1 MTRGKSGPPRFAN
14 AGIERIPLL
23 GKQFQI
29 ELGFRLGTRGV
40 DGFEVSCD
48 LFHMFVGHI
57 AQRVAHQMH
66 HAQLHPCLWIDRLYG
81 FGQAGQ
87 AIHAGNED
95 VLIDMEEC
103 IDQRQFDRA
112 LATIRE
118 LEISLGIPVEA
129 TD

>member
-1 MTRGKSGPPRFAN
+1 MP
-14 AGIERIPLL
+14 
-23 GKQFQI
+23 
-29 ELGFRLGTRGV
+29 
-40 DGFEVSCD
+40 VSCD
-48 LFHMFVGHI
+48 LFHLLVGHI
-57 AQRVAHQMH
+57 AQLVAHQMH
-66 HAQLHPCLWIDRLYG
+66 HAQLHPCLWIGRLYG

-87 AIHAGNED
+87 PIHAGNED

-103 IDQRQFDRA
+103 INQRQFYRA